1 MAIKIIK
8 INGEEKAVA
17 TSYELA
23 KVFDL
28 DHYEMVR
35 GIEAMECSEHFK
47 RQNFIERLNPETKQ
61 TTLYI
66 TRGGFMLVGGLSE
79 RKNMKQI
86 IDCMQQFS
94 TTERLI
100 FEKRLERE
108 KGIAVRQALTKALQQ
123 ATENTQLN

>member
-1 MAIKIIK
+1 MEIKIIK
-8 INGEEKAVA
+8 INGEEKAVI
-17 TSYELA
+17 TSCELA

-35 GIEAMECSEHFK
+35 GIETMECSEHFK

-79 RKNMKQI
+79 RKNMQQI
-86 IDCMQQFS
+86 VDCMQQFS

-100 FEKRLERE
+100 FEKRIERE

-123 ATENTQLN
+123 ATENIQ